1 MPNFGVNRFVSIT
14 SAFPLRLPSS
24 RDMVMKALC
33 SRIIQKV
40 ALIDKYFKPKDFRR
54 RLSLPLQSSGGTPRL
69 LR

>member
-40 ALIDKYFKPKDFRR
+40 ALIGKYFKLKDFRR
-54 RLSLPLQSSGGTPRL
+54 RFGLPLQSSSVTPRIL
-69 LR
+69 K